1 MDNYESKN
9 EIYYENR
16 AKLEEKIFKYDT
28 ALEISINELKEKRNE
43 EFFNTKDNLF
53 NESKER
59 ISTLEI
65 NKTNFLNLNENLV
78 EQSKDFNHSLQKKSF
93 EDSFEYNFKSYLS
106 TKKELFKIDSEISK
120 VENQIETKLKEIT
133 LNKMTDGK
141 YSKFENQKRIYDN
154 KIKRC
159 DRILL
164 ENSAKDPNFIKRERN
179 IYIERIEKIRLRYGI
194 NN

>member
-16 AKLEEKIFKYDT
+16 AKLEEKIFNYDT

-65 NKTNFLNLNENLV
+65 NKTNFLNLNANLI
-78 EQSKDFNHSLQKKSF
+78 EQSIDFNHSLQQKSF
-93 EDSFEYNFKSYLS
+93 EDSFEYQFKSFLS

-164 ENSAKDPNFIKRERN
+164 ENSSKEAFAVDFS
-179 IYIERIEKIRLRYGI
+179 I
-194 NN
+194 N